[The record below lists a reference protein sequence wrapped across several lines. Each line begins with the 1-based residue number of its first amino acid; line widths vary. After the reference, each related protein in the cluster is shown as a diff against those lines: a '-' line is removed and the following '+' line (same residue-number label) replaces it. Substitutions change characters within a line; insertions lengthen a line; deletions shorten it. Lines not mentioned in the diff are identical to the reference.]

1 VSVPFVLLGDVM
13 VDITAVVSQPL
24 NHASDTP
31 AHITVQAGGSAA
43 NTARWLAHDHQ
54 VVTLI
59 AAVGID
65 DFGALVEASLT
76 GAGVR
81 PALQRVTGAGT
92 GACIVLVDAA
102 GERTMLP
109 DSGANSAL
117 QDSLIDQTL
126 FHSGGHFH
134 LSGYTLLN
142 PSTRETGLRVLARA
156 HAAGM
161 TTSLDP
167 ASAAPLAL
175 DPTALD
181 DALSLVD
188 LLLANE
194 AEAAVLTQLSDPAR
208 SLAALAARVETV
220 VIKRGPLGAIA
231 QRGADAARVEAVPA
245 AVIDTTGAGD
255 AFAAGFLIPW
265 TSGLPLTQALEL
277 AAASASRAITR
288 VGAGPRSE

>member
-1 VSVPFVLLGDVM
+1 VRVPFVLLGDVM
-13 VDITAVVSQPL
+13 VDITAIVSQPM

-31 AHITVQAGGSAA
+31 AHITLQAGGSAA

-59 AAVGID
+59 AAVGVD

-76 GAGVR
+76 ADGVL
-81 PALQRVTGAGT
+81 PALQRIPGTGT

-117 QDSLIDQTL
+117 QDSLIVQAL
-126 FHSGGHFH
+126 FQSDGHFH

-142 PSTRETGLRVLARA
+142 PNTREAGLRTLARA
-156 HAAGM
+156 QAAGM

-167 ASAAPLAL
+167 ASAAPLAR

-181 DALSLVD
+181 AALSLVD

-194 AEAAVLTQLSDPAR
+194 AEAAVLTRLSDPTQG
-208 SLAALAARVETV
+208 LAALAARVATV

-231 QRGADAARVEAVPA
+231 QRGLETASVEAVPA

-255 AFAAGFLIPW
+255 AFAAGFLVPW
-265 TSGLPLTQALEL
+265 TSGLPLARALAL
-277 AAASASRAITR
+277 AAASASRAISR